1 MSRTIIFDLGGVLL
15 DLDFELAFKK
25 MSQVLNVD
33 LQYDALPEKLRK
45 AFIDFELGKIKQEV
59 FLWNLQ
65 MMTDK
70 PPHGK
75 PLMDAW
81 NAMLIGFDPARFE
94 MLLRLKKDYK
104 LILLSNTNQIHLDW
118 IYRHLDKEYGI
129 KDWDEEY
136 FGKTYYSHEIGLRK
150 PNADIYEF
158 VINDSRI
165 DPNKAIFI
173 DDSIENIVTA
183 NNVGLIGIH
192 HPRNMEI
199 IDVIDDYINRID

>member
-15 DLDFELAFKK
+15 DLDSELAFKR
-25 MSQVLNVD
+25 MSQLLDVE
-33 LQYDALPEKLRK
+33 LQYNTLPEQLHK

-65 MMTDK
+65 KMTSR

-75 PLMDAW
+75 PIIDAW

-104 LILLSNTNQIHLDW
+104 LILLSNTNEIHLDW
-118 IYRHLDKEYGI
+118 IYRHLNKEYGI
-129 KDWDEEY
+129 TDWDTKY
-136 FGKTYYSHEIGLRK
+136 FHKTYYSHEIGLRK

-158 VINDSRI
+158 VIKDADL
-165 DPNKAIFI
+165 DPSKTIFI
-173 DDSIENIVTA
+173 DDNMENVESA
-183 NNVGLIGIH
+183 KKIGIQGVCH
-192 HPRNMEI
+192 DPKKEI
-199 IDVIDDYINRID
+199 SAVIEDYIVG